1 MKKTFHDEPPVQKTS
16 VGYGLAIHLVRSAV
30 SRFHRMEDAE
40 GSDLIPGTSVPMI
53 MVSNHQ
59 NGLMDPLISCTLA
72 ANHQIHWLTRADI
85 FKKPLIRKLLFS
97 FNQMPIFRQR
107 DRLSDA
113 KERNKRIFEICID
126 RLSIGSTIGL
136 FPEGNHQAMKTL
148 RPLKRGV
155 ADMVALSLR
164 RNPEMDNLVL
174 LPIGIDYE
182 QADAM
187 QRRLR
192 YRVGTPILFKDLFD
206 SESGEFDQ
214 KTLLARIYSALDKLM
229 VNLQPEERYPILI
242 DFVRAMR
249 TTELAH
255 SEWKDVQRLTRRF
268 RSLEASDWM
277 GIEEAHQ
284 QLIASGILDAAR
296 PEDLSLDEHS
306 SRSSK
311 WFTWLLAPLAFIGGL
326 PSFPL
331 AYIIQQQSQKRV
343 KEVAFMSTFKMSTSM
358 FLFPFYWWVQSFAV
372 ALIVGAF
379 SDGWS
384 WTAMFGW
391 YTFNLVGS
399 RIAGFW
405 YGLYLDWKGMVQ
417 ARKIWNDPTS
427 KQIWSNY
434 VHAIR
439 SVISE

>member
-1 MKKTFHDEPPVQKTS
+1 MKQTFHEPPVQKTY
-16 VGYGLAIHLVRSAV
+16 VGYSLAIQIVRSAV
-30 SRFHRMEDAE
+30 SRFHRMEGAD
-40 GSDLIPGTSVPMI
+40 GSDLVPDTDVPMI

-59 NGLMDPLISCTLA
+59 NGLMDPLISCMLA
-72 ANHQIHWLTRADI
+72 ANHQIHWLTRADV
-85 FKKPLIRKLLFS
+85 FKTPIIRKLLFS

-113 KERNKRIFEICID
+113 KERNQRIFEICVD
-126 RLSIGSTIGL
+126 RLSLGATIGL
-136 FPEGNHQAMKTL
+136 FPEGNHQARKTL

-155 ADMVALSLR
+155 ADMIALSLQ

-174 LPIGIDYE
+174 LPVGIDYE

-192 YRVGTPILFKDLFD
+192 YRVGTPIPFKDLYD

-214 KTLLARIYSALDKLM
+214 KSLLNRISSALDYLM
-229 VNLQPEERYPILI
+229 VNIQPEERYPILI

-249 TTELAH
+249 TAELERH
-255 SEWKDVQRLTRRF
+255 EWNDVRQLTKRF
-268 RSLEASDWM
+268 CSLKASDWKE
-277 GIEEAHQ
+277 IEEAHHR
-284 QLIASGILDAAR
+284 LGASGILDVVR

-306 SRSSK
+306 RRTSK
-311 WFTWLLAPLAFIGGL
+311 WYVWLLAPLAFIGGF

-331 AYIIQQQSQKRV
+331 AFVIQKQSEKQV

-358 FLFPFYWWVQSFAV
+358 FLFPLYWWIQSFVV
-372 ALIVGAF
+372 ALIVGAY

-384 WTAMFGW
+384 WTALFGW

-417 ARKIWNDPTS
+417 ARKIWNDPKS
-427 KQIWSNY
+427 KQAWSNY
-434 VHAIR
+434 VQAIR
-439 SVISE
+439 SVTSK

>member
-1 MKKTFHDEPPVQKTS
+1 VKKSFNEPPVQKTY
-16 VGYGLAIHLVRSAV
+16 VGYSLAIQLVRSAV
-30 SRFHRMEDAE
+30 SRFHRMEGAE
-40 GSDLIPGTSVPMI
+40 GSDLVPNLDVPMI
-53 MVSNHQ
+53 MMSNHQ
-59 NGLMDPLISCTLA
+59 NGLMDPLISCMLA

-85 FKKPLIRKLLFS
+85 FQKPFIRKLLFS

-113 KERNKRIFEICID
+113 KERNQRIFEICVD
-126 RLSIGSTIGL
+126 RLSIGATIGL

-164 RNPEMDNLVL
+164 RNPKMDNLVL
-174 LPIGIDYE
+174 LPVGIDYE
-182 QADAM
+182 QADAL

-192 YRVGTPILFKDLFD
+192 YRVGTPIPFKDLFD
-206 SESGEFDQ
+206 SKSEEFDQ
-214 KTLLARIYSALDKLM
+214 KAFLTRIYSALDNLM

-242 DFVRAMR
+242 DFVRALR
-249 TTELAH
+249 TTELTKR
-255 SEWKDVQRLTRRF
+255 EWEEALQLTRRF
-268 RSLEASDWM
+268 RSLKASDWK

-284 QLIASGILDAAR
+284 KLSASGILDVAR

-306 SRSSK
+306 RRSSK

-326 PSFPL
+326 PSLPL
-331 AYIIQQQSQKRV
+331 AFMIQKESQKRV
-343 KEVAFMSTFKMSTSM
+343 KEVTFMSTFKMSTSM
-358 FLFPFYWWVQSFAV
+358 FLFPIYWWIQSFAV

-391 YTFNLVGS
+391 YTYNLVGS

-427 KQIWSNY
+427 KQVWSNY
-434 VHAIR
+434 VQAIR
-439 SVISE
+439 SVTSE